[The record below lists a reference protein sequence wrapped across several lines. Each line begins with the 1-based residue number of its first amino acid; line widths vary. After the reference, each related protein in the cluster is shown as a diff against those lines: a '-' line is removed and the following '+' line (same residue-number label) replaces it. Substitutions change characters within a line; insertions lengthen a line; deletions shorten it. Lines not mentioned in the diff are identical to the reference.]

1 MGFIP
6 FFFVLKIGNMISQ
19 RQLFLQHVGQTSDFP
34 LQLEIE
40 RADGIYMY
48 DNKGKSY
55 IDLISGVSVS
65 NVGHLHPEVVKAVKD
80 QVEKYMHLMVYGEY
94 IQTPQVEFA
103 NKLTSL
109 LPENLN
115 SVYFVNSG
123 SEAIEGALKLAKRYT
138 GRSEII
144 SFKNA
149 YHGSTHGALSVMG
162 NEEFKNS
169 FRPLLPDVNFLNF
182 NSYEDLNLITEKTA
196 CVLVE
201 PVQGEAGIRLP
212 KDNYLTKLRKRC
224 SELGALLIFDEIQ
237 TGFGRTGNLFA
248 FEEYNIVPDIM
259 TIAKGMGGGMPIG
272 AFVSSNKIMSRFK
285 TNPILG
291 HITTFGGHPVSCAA
305 ACASLD
311 VLFNEKIIDNVKSKG
326 DLFRK
331 YLNHSEIKEIRGIGL
346 FMAVELR
353 DFNQVKKVIDIAI
366 DKGLVTDWFL
376 FHDSAFRI
384 APPLIITEEQIKQAC
399 DILNESIE
407 ESVK

>member
-6 FFFVLKIGNMISQ
+6 IFFGLKIGNMISQ

-80 QVEKYMHLMVYGEY
+80 QVGKYMHLMVYGEY

-103 NKLTSL
+103 KKLTSL

-182 NSYEDLNLITEKTA
+182 NSYEDLNLISEKTA

-212 KDNYLTKLRKRC
+212 KDNYLTKLRERC
-224 SELGALLIFDEIQ
+224 SEVGALLIFDEIQ

-248 FEEYNIVPDIM
+248 FEEYNVVPDIM

-311 VLFNEKIIDNVKSKG
+311 VLIKKKIITDVKSKG

-384 APPLIITEEQIKQAC
+384 APPLIITEDQIKQAC

>member
-1 MGFIP
+1 
-6 FFFVLKIGNMISQ
+6 MISQ

-40 RADGIYMY
+40 RANGIYMY

-65 NVGHLHPEVVKAVKD
+65 NVGHLHPKVVKAVKT

-169 FRPLLPDVNFLNF
+169 FRPLLPDINFLNF

-196 CVLVE
+196 CVIVE

-212 KDNYLTKLRKRC
+212 KDNYLTKLRERC
-224 SELGALLIFDEIQ
+224 SAVGALLIFDEIQ

-311 VLFNEKIIDNVKSKG
+311 VLINEKIIDNVKSKG
-326 DLFRK
+326 NLFRK

-346 FMAVELR
+346 FMAVELH

-366 DKGLVTDWFL
+366 DKGLVMDWFL

-384 APPLIITEEQIKQAC
+384 APPLIITEDQIKQAC

-407 ESVK
+407 ESVNKNDFT

>member
-1 MGFIP
+1 
-6 FFFVLKIGNMISQ
+6 MISQ

-40 RADGIYMY
+40 RAEGIYMF
-48 DNKGKSY
+48 DRNKKSY

-103 NKLTSL
+103 KKLTTL

-169 FRPLLPDVNFLNF
+169 FRPLLPEVKFLNY
-182 NSYEDLNLITEKTA
+182 NSFYDLNLITEKTA
-196 CVLVE
+196 CVLIE

-212 KDNYLTKLRKRC
+212 EENYLTKLSERC
-224 SELGALLIFDEIQ
+224 NEVGALLIFDEIQ
-237 TGFGRTGNLFA
+237 TGFGRIGKLFA
-248 FEEYNIVPDIM
+248 FEEYNVVPDIM

-272 AFVSSNKIMSRFK
+272 AFVSSNKIMSSFK

-311 VLFNEKIIDNVKSKG
+311 VLINEKIIDDVKSKG

-366 DKGLVTDWFL
+366 NKGLVTDWFL

-384 APPLIITEEQIKQAC
+384 APPLIITEDQIKHAC
-399 DILNESIE
+399 DILYESIE

>member
-1 MGFIP
+1 
-6 FFFVLKIGNMISQ
+6 MISQ
-19 RQLFLQHVGQTSDFP
+19 RQLFLEHVGQTSDFP

-40 RADGIYMY
+40 RAKGIYMF
-48 DNKGKSY
+48 DRQGKSY

-65 NVGHLHPEVVKAVKD
+65 NLGHLHPSVVKAVKD
-80 QVEKYMHLMVYGEY
+80 QAGKYMHLMVYGEY

-103 NKLTSL
+103 KKLTDL
-109 LPENLN
+109 LPEPLA

-138 GRSEII
+138 GRSEMIA
-144 SFKNA
+144 FKNA

-169 FRPLLPDVNFLNF
+169 FRPLLPNVSFLNF
-182 NSYEDLNLITEKTA
+182 NSVEDLNLISEKTA

-201 PVQGEAGIRLP
+201 PVQGEGGIRLP
-212 KDNYLTKLRKRC
+212 ENNYLKKLRKRC
-224 SELGALLIFDEIQ
+224 DEVGALLIFDEIQ

-248 FEEYNIVPDIM
+248 FQEYDIIPDIF

-272 AFVSSNKIMSRFK
+272 AFISSNEIMSSFK

-305 ACASLD
+305 ASASLD
-311 VLFNEKIIDNVKSKG
+311 VLMNENIISNVKKKG
-326 DLFRK
+326 ELFRE
-331 YLNHSEIKEIRGIGL
+331 YLNHPEIKEIRGIGL

-353 DFNQVKKVIDIAI
+353 DFGQVKKVIDIAVE
-366 DKGLVTDWFL
+366 KGLVTDWFL

-384 APPLIITEEQIKQAC
+384 APPLIITEAQIKKVC

>member
-1 MGFIP
+1 
-6 FFFVLKIGNMISQ
+6 MISQ
-19 RQLFLQHVGQTSDFP
+19 RQLFLEHVGQTSDFP

-40 RADGIYMY
+40 RAKGIYMFDT
-48 DNKGKSY
+48 DNKFY

-65 NVGHLHPEVVKAVKD
+65 NLGHVHPAIVKAIKS
-80 QVEKYMHLMVYGEY
+80 QAEKYMHLMVYGEY

-103 NKLTSL
+103 KKLTKL
-109 LPENLN
+109 IPEKLN

-144 SFKNA
+144 SYNNA

-169 FRPLLPDVNFLNF
+169 FRPLLPDVNFINF
-182 NSYEDLNLITEKTA
+182 NSFDDLKLISEKTA
-196 CVLVE
+196 CVLIE
-201 PVQGEAGIRLP
+201 PIQGEAGIRLP
-212 KDNYLTKLRKRC
+212 KDNYLKELRKKC
-224 SELGALLIFDEIQ
+224 DETGTLLIFDEIQ
-237 TGFGRTGNLFA
+237 TGFGRTGSLFA
-248 FEEYNIVPDIM
+248 FQEYDVVPDII

-272 AFVSSNKIMSRFK
+272 AFVSANEIMSSFK

-311 VLFNEKIIDNVKSKG
+311 VIVKENIIEKVKSKG
-326 DLFRK
+326 ELFKK
-331 YLNHSEIKEIRGIGL
+331 YLNHPEIKEIRGIGL

-353 DFNQVKKVIDIAI
+353 DFNLVKKVIDIAVE
-366 DKGLVTDWFL
+366 KGLVTDWFL

-384 APPLIITEEQIKQAC
+384 APPLIITDDQIKEAC
-399 DILNESIE
+399 NILIESIE

>member
-1 MGFIP
+1 
-6 FFFVLKIGNMISQ
+6 MISQ
-19 RQLFLQHVGQTSDFP
+19 RQLFLEHVGQTSDFP

-40 RADGIYMY
+40 RAKGIYMFDT
-48 DNKGKSY
+48 DNKFY

-65 NVGHLHPEVVKAVKD
+65 NLGHVHPAIVKAIKS
-80 QVEKYMHLMVYGEY
+80 QAEKYMHLMVYGEY

-103 NKLTSL
+103 KKLTKL
-109 LPENLN
+109 IPEKLN

-144 SFKNA
+144 SYNNA

-169 FRPLLPDVNFLNF
+169 FRPLLPDVNFINF
-182 NSYEDLNLITEKTA
+182 NSFDDLKLISEKTA
-196 CVLVE
+196 CVLIE
-201 PVQGEAGIRLP
+201 PIQGEAGIRLP
-212 KDNYLTKLRKRC
+212 KDNYLKELRKKC
-224 SELGALLIFDEIQ
+224 DETGTLLIFDEIQ

-248 FEEYNIVPDIM
+248 FQEYDVVPDII

-272 AFVSSNKIMSRFK
+272 AFVSANEIMSSFK

-311 VLFNEKIIDNVKSKG
+311 VIVKENIIEKVKSKG
-326 DLFRK
+326 ELFKK
-331 YLNHSEIKEIRGIGL
+331 YLNHPEIKEIRGIGL

-353 DFNQVKKVIDIAI
+353 DFNLVKKVIDIAVE
-366 DKGLVTDWFL
+366 KGLVTDWFL

-384 APPLIITEEQIKQAC
+384 APPLIITDDQIKEAC
-399 DILNESIE
+399 NILIESIE